1 MTEERPNRRPRL
13 AIAVAQV
20 LLVVAAA
27 ALWVASRLPW
37 VVVRSFDGLGPPKQV
52 TLSGGTWSTALL
64 PVALLLLATAI
75 AALAVRGWP
84 LRVLSALLALA
95 SLAIGY
101 LGVSLWVLPDVA
113 VRGAELAH
121 IPVMFLV
128 GSARQYW
135 GAGIA
140 VAAAVCTLAAAVLLM
155 RSASD
160 TRSARESSAKYAA
173 PATRRSNALRE
184 DAPGAMLEGQQKP
197 EISERMIWDA
207 LDEGRDP
214 TDRANE
220 PDTEGR

>member
-1 MTEERPNRRPRL
+1 
-13 AIAVAQV
+13 
-20 LLVVAAA
+20 
-27 ALWVASRLPW
+27 
-37 VVVRSFDGLGPPKQV
+37 
-52 TLSGGTWSTALL
+52 
-64 PVALLLLATAI
+64 
-75 AALAVRGWP
+75 
-84 LRVLSALLALA
+84 
-95 SLAIGY
+95 
-101 LGVSLWVLPDVA
+101 LWVLPDVA
-113 VRGAELAH
+113 VRGAEVAR

-128 GSARQYW
+128 GSERHYW

-160 TRSARESSAKYAA
+160 RRSARDSATKYAS

-184 DAPGAMLEGQQKP
+184 DADGAMLEGQEKP
-197 EISERMIWDA
+197 NMSERMIWDA